1 MEQPSFGSSYDVFL
15 SFRGEDVRK
24 NFVDH
29 LYSAMQQR
37 GIYTF
42 KDDEKLERGKS
53 ISPSLEKAIEESSM
67 AVVVF
72 SEHYADSSWCLDE
85 LVKIMECM
93 EVKGQMVVPIFY
105 GVDPSTVRKQKGKYG
120 EAFEGHEKRFEKE
133 GEKVKKWREVL
144 ENVSNLSGWDLDN
157 TENGHEAK
165 GIQRIIED
173 IMDKLGLT
181 GTSDAP
187 NLVGME
193 SRMQKLYSL
202 IGLGSSDVRFV
213 GICGMSGIGK
223 TTIARAVYDKNSSKF
238 GGASF
243 IHEVREQSAKH
254 GLERLQQTL
263 LSEILSMKGLQI
275 NNVFEGTNMIRRRL
289 RGKKVLIVLDDVDHI
304 DQLESLAGN
313 RDWFGKGSRIIIT
326 TKNKHLLVRHDVD
339 RMYTMSLLD
348 EDEGSQLFRQYA
360 FKKTKPTKELEKLSI
375 QVVRHAGGLPLALK
389 VLGSFLYG
397 RDIAEWR
404 SEVDRLK
411 EIPEDE
417 ILEKLKVSFHGL
429 NKIDQKI
436 FLDIACFF
444 KGKKKASMTR
454 ILDSFK
460 FHCVIG
466 IKVLIEKCL
475 ITFSK
480 GRILMHQLIQEMGW
494 HIVRQEASSDLRRY
508 SRLWLSQDISELLTG
523 NEGTDKIEGVALNF
537 RAATDVKISSEAFTP
552 MIKLRLLKIHNANAS
567 QVPSF
572 LPCELRWLDWHG
584 YPSKCLPASFQ
595 GENLVGLKM
604 QYSRVIQLWKGLKVL
619 DNLKFI
625 NLSYSQKLIRT
636 PDFTGIPNLE
646 RLILEECTSL
656 VEIHASVG
664 FLKNLV
670 LLNLK
675 HCINLKRLPK
685 SIHLE
690 KLKMLILSGCL
701 KLQTFPEIAGHMA
714 CLLEVYAEATAL
726 RELPSSIDFLTHLS
740 LINLS
745 YCKHLASLPSSIC
758 RLKGLKTLILSGC
771 SQFDKLPDELGQMDC
786 LEVLYCDGT
795 AIQKPPSSISL
806 LKNLK
811 TLSFRGCKPLASQS
825 WCSSFLSW
833 LLPGTFQ
840 DTKASPFLSLSG
852 LSSLKKL
859 DLSDCSMLDG
869 GVPCDDLG
877 VLSTLEELN
886 LGKNKFVSIPAE
898 IIAQLTR
905 LKVLEL
911 VGCQKLE
918 ALPDLPSSITEV
930 YADECTALKSNLDLL
945 TKYPKLFRVSFTKC
959 ARLFQ
964 DRCDSHIVDALWQH
978 LLKGLSV
985 VDDDFS
991 ICLPGIEI
999 PEWFT
1004 YKNLGPSI
1012 AVSLPQ
1018 NWYNN
1023 KFMGFA
1029 VCVVSDLTSTSLSRS
1044 SNYLK
1049 TTHGI
1054 RVLFRFRTR
1063 GGRNLSYGI
1072 DIGSIGSD
1080 ENVDSEH
1087 TCLAYVSFDSFWWPF
1102 NKMVHSPN
1110 EWCQIEVSADRF
1122 SRGHLILTGFG
1133 MRLVYE
1139 DDVKQSDEQQMNQN
1153 NSTQS
1158 DGKMGLF
1165 PAIYN
1170 GSKYVKKKR
1179 VGYYDF
1185 SRLPPEAQHQDS

>member
-1 MEQPSFGSSYDVFL
+1 
-15 SFRGEDVRK
+15 
-24 NFVDH
+24 
-29 LYSAMQQR
+29 
-37 GIYTF
+37 
-42 KDDEKLERGKS
+42 
-53 ISPSLEKAIEESSM
+53 
-67 AVVVF
+67 
-72 SEHYADSSWCLDE
+72 
-85 LVKIMECM
+85 
-93 EVKGQMVVPIFY
+93 
-105 GVDPSTVRKQKGKYG
+105 
-120 EAFEGHEKRFEKE
+120 
-133 GEKVKKWREVL
+133 
-144 ENVSNLSGWDLDN
+144 
-157 TENGHEAK
+157 
-165 GIQRIIED
+165 
-173 IMDKLGLT
+173 
-181 GTSDAP
+181 
-187 NLVGME
+187 
-193 SRMQKLYSL
+193 
-202 IGLGSSDVRFV
+202 
-213 GICGMSGIGK
+213 
-223 TTIARAVYDKNSSKF
+223 
-238 GGASF
+238 
-243 IHEVREQSAKH
+243 
-254 GLERLQQTL
+254 
-263 LSEILSMKGLQI
+263 
-275 NNVFEGTNMIRRRL
+275 
-289 RGKKVLIVLDDVDHI
+289 
-304 DQLESLAGN
+304 
-313 RDWFGKGSRIIIT
+313 
-326 TKNKHLLVRHDVD
+326 
-339 RMYTMSLLD
+339 
-348 EDEGSQLFRQYA
+348 
-360 FKKTKPTKELEKLSI
+360 
-375 QVVRHAGGLPLALK
+375 
-389 VLGSFLYG
+389 
-397 RDIAEWR
+397 
-404 SEVDRLK
+404 
-411 EIPEDE
+411 
-417 ILEKLKVSFHGL
+417 
-429 NKIDQKI
+429 
-436 FLDIACFF
+436 
-444 KGKKKASMTR
+444 
-454 ILDSFK
+454 
-460 FHCVIG
+460 
-466 IKVLIEKCL
+466 
-475 ITFSK
+475 
-480 GRILMHQLIQEMGW
+480 MGW
-494 HIVRQEASSDLRRY
+494 HIVRREASDDLRRY
-508 SRLWLSQDISELLTG
+508 SRLWLSQDISELLTDCQ
-523 NEGTDKIEGVALNF
+523 GTDKIEGEALNF
-537 RAATDVKISSEAFTP
+537 RAATDVKISSEAFTH
-552 MIKLRLLKIHNANAS
+552 MTKLRLLKIHNANAS

-584 YPSKCLPASFQ
+584 YPSKCLP
-595 GENLVGLKM
+595 
-604 QYSRVIQLWKGLKVL
+604 VL

-636 PDFTGIPNLE
+636 PDFTAIPNLE

-758 RLKGLKTLILSGC
+758 RLKGLKTLVLSGC
-771 SQFDKLPDELGQMDC
+771 SQFDKLPYELGQMDC
-786 LEVLYCDGT
+786 LEVLYCDDT

-825 WCSSFLSW
+825 WCSSLLSW
-833 LLPGTFQ
+833 LLPGTFR
-840 DTKASPFLSLSG
+840 DTKASPFLSISG

-869 GVPCDDLG
+869 GVPCDLG

-918 ALPDLPSSITEV
+918 TLPDLPSSIAEV

-964 DRCDSHIVDALWQH
+964 DQGDNHMVDALWQH

-985 VDDDFS
+985 VDDNFS

-1004 YKNLGPSI
+1004 YKNSGPSI

-1029 VCVVSDLTSTSLSRS
+1029 VCVVSDLTSTSLSGS
-1044 SNYLK
+1044 INYLK
-1049 TTHGI
+1049 KTHGI
-1054 RVLFRFRTR
+1054 RVLFSFRTR

-1072 DIGSIGSD
+1072 NIGSIGSD

-1087 TCLAYVSFDSFWWPF
+1087 TCLAYVSFDSFWWVY

-1110 EWCQIEVSADRF
+1110 EWCQVEVSADRF
-1122 SRGHLILTGFG
+1122 TRGHLLLTGFG

-1139 DDVKQSDEQQMNQN
+1139 DDVEQQMNQN
-1153 NSTQS
+1153 KLIQS

-1165 PAIYN
+1165 PAIFN

-1179 VGYYDF
+1179 LGYYDF